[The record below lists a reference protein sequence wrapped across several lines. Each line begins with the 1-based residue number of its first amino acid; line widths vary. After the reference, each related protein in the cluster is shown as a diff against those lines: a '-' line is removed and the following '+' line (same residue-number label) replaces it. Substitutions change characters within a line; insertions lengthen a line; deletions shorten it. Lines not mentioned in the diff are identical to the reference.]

1 VEVGPVPNVTVE
13 NLTKRFGSNVVL
25 NELNFEIADGELFTL
40 LGPSGC
46 GKTTTLLSIA
56 GFVKPDGGAIRCGT
70 ATFVDAAGKLDV
82 PAERRNLGM
91 VFQSYAVWPHMTV
104 AENVAFPLK
113 IRKVGKRARQEKVA
127 GVLALVELTELAERF
142 PHQLSGGQRQR
153 VALARALVYEP
164 SVLLLDE
171 PFSNLDAK
179 LRERARSWLKGLQH
193 QLGLTTVFVTHDQD
207 EAMQMSDRIL
217 VMDQGR
223 IQQIATPEEVYRR
236 PANRFVASFLGRCN
250 FLGGVVH
257 ARRTDGTLE
266 IALHGKR
273 RSLIAAASDVSVGSE
288 VTIAIRPESIR
299 LVEATANGPVGVV
312 EGANTLDVSVTEV
325 SFLGDHYEYSV
336 AADGIELIAQSERHM
351 SAVALTAVIEPPA
364 CAIVSDDPQAHSV
377 DQPSASG
384 NPREANGNGASAP
397 REPAPPT
404 GARSTSS

>member
-1 VEVGPVPNVTVE
+1 VPDVAVE

-25 NELNFEIADGELFTL
+25 DELSFDVEAGELFTL

-56 GFVKPDGGAIRCGT
+56 GFVKPDGGAIRCGG
-70 ATFVDAAGKLDV
+70 ATFVDAAAKVEV

-91 VFQSYAVWPHMTV
+91 VFQSYAIWPNMTV
-104 AENVAFPLK
+104 AGNVAFPLK
-113 IRKVGKRARQEKVA
+113 VRKAGRRERQAKVA
-127 GVLALVELTELAERF
+127 EVLELVELGELAGRY

-179 LRERARSWLKGLQH
+179 LRERARSWLKRLQH
-193 QLGLTTVFVTHDQD
+193 RLGLTTVFVTHDQD

-217 VMDQGR
+217 VMDEGR

-250 FLGGVVH
+250 LLPGVVR
-257 ARRTDGTLE
+257 ARRADGTVE
-266 IALHGKR
+266 IALGDDR
-273 RSLIAAASDVSVGSE
+273 GSLIASATDAPIGAE

-299 LVEATANGPVGVV
+299 LVETTDDGPPAASASANAL
-312 EGANTLDVSVTEV
+312 EVSVTEV
-325 SFLGDHYEYSV
+325 SFLGDHYEYGL
-336 AADGIELIAQSERHM
+336 AAGGIELIAQSPSH
-351 SAVALTAVIEPPA
+351 VAAPTVTAVIEPSA
-364 CAIVSDDPQAHSV
+364 CAVVLDAAAADASLRQSMPPDGGLDGLGFVGPQRELADP
-377 DQPSASG
+377 P
-384 NPREANGNGASAP
+384 GA
-397 REPAPPT
+397 
-404 GARSTSS
+404 